1 MPKIIKNIN
10 EVLNLK
16 GTYIPKDNENAGGPK
31 NIKKDKDFEVDK
43 ILVIRDQLIGIKEQW
58 LKINTI
64 KGLVVNVQYNCVV
77 PKSSRISFL
86 LRQSGRNDT
95 QDIVGARFIDGHH
108 NVSYYLKDRTALD
121 DSINILNEA
130 YNFCVTRFGNKI
142 TRDNFN
148 IKKDRIDPVDYNGL
162 FSISKT
168 NFRKLVV
175 ELSDIE
181 KIEMPQYVATNKK
194 GPRIVSFFE
203 TDKTGNDIC
212 NELLINKGQTSI
224 IQKLDEK
231 GNLLLVDEN
240 TFNLL
245 VNKVPYLI
253 CNSTTD
259 VLSITSEMCDI
270 EKGGV
275 DIHLPNYPSDEP
287 IIGVIDSRFDSHV
300 YFSNW
305 VEYIDDYYDG
315 DFEPEDYHGTE
326 VDSILVNGS
335 EINGDRFDDGCGY
348 FRVMHFHLA
357 SKRNGIPSNLL
368 MDRIKEIIEKHP
380 SIHVWNLCLGSDYE
394 INENYISFEAEILDK
409 LQYENKN
416 LVFVVSGT
424 NLPVGVDGKDYK
436 IGSPADSINSIV
448 VNSVDINGGIP
459 RYARKGGV
467 LSFFNKP
474 DFATFGGSSSKGVRV
489 CNPNGEGFKQGTS
502 FAAPWISRKMCFL
515 MEKMHLTREAAKAL
529 LIDSAAGWN
538 YKKNDKEYIGY
549 GIVPTNIKSI
559 LATDSDEIRF
569 ILSGS
574 TLAYKTYNYN
584 LPVPMNSDDRYPF
597 IARATLCY
605 FPSCDRKQGV
615 DYTGT
620 EMSIKFGR
628 MKNGSIDDIN
638 ENIQDDDGAYVT
650 EDAARKYQR
659 KWDNVKFISMELKN
673 RLTSL
678 KSYDNK
684 MWGIAITSKQRNSS
698 AVEQLPFSV
707 VVTLKEI
714 EGKNRIEPFIE
725 QCSARGWQVEKINID
740 AHDRLFE
747 ESQEE
752 LEFEEDEFD
761 KE

>member
-1 MPKIIKNIN
+1 MSRIIKNVN

-16 GTYIPKDNENAGGPK
+16 GTYTPKDNENAGGPK
-31 NIKKDKDFEVDK
+31 NIKKDKDFDVDK
-43 ILVIRDQLIGIKEQW
+43 ILEIRKQLADVKEKWSGI
-58 LKINTI
+58 ITI
-64 KGLVVNVQYNCVV
+64 KGLVINVQYNCVV
-77 PKSSRISFL
+77 PKSSRISFF
-86 LRQSGRNDT
+86 LRQSKKNDT
-95 QDIVGARFIDGHH
+95 QIIVGARFVEKHH
-108 NVSYYLKDRTALD
+108 NISYYFKDRDDIEESISILD
-121 DSINILNEA
+121 EA
-130 YNFCVTRFGNKI
+130 YKFCSTYFGNRI
-142 TRDNFN
+142 TREKFN
-148 IKKDRIDPVDYNGL
+148 IGKNRLDPMNYSGL
-162 FSISKT
+162 RTISKT
-168 NFRKLVV
+168 NFRKLIV

-181 KIEMPQYVATNKK
+181 RIEMPNYVVGDKK
-194 GPRIVSFFE
+194 GPKIVSFFE
-203 TDKTGNDIC
+203 TDKNGNEIC
-212 NELLINKGQTSI
+212 KELLAEKGETSI
-224 IQKLDEK
+224 IQTLDKK

-245 VNKVPYLI
+245 VFRVPILI
-253 CNSTTD
+253 CDSTTD
-259 VLSITSEMCDI
+259 VLSITPEMCDA
-270 EKGGV
+270 ETGG
-275 DIHLPNYPSDEP
+275 IGICLPTYPSDEP

-305 VEYIDDYYDG
+305 VQYNNDYYVG
-315 DFEPEDYHGTE
+315 EYEPDDYHGTE

-357 SKRNGIPSNLL
+357 SKRNGIPSNVL
-368 MDRIKEIIEKHP
+368 MDAIKEIVCKHP

-394 INENYISFEAEILDK
+394 INDNYISFEAEVLDK

-424 NLPVGVDGKDYK
+424 NIPIGVNQEGYK

-448 VNSVDINGGIP
+448 VNAVDINGNVP

-474 DFATFGGSSSKGVRV
+474 DFATFGGSFSKGVRV
-489 CNPNGEGFKQGTS
+489 CTPNGEEFKQGTS

-538 YKKNDKEYIGY
+538 YNKSEKEYKGY
-549 GIVPTNIKSI
+549 GIVPTSIKDI
-559 LATDSDEIRF
+559 LKTDSDEIRF
-569 ILSGS
+569 ILSGF

-584 LPVPMNSDDRYPF
+584 LPIPMNSDDRYPF

-615 DYTGT
+615 DYTET

-628 MKNGSIDDIN
+628 MKNGAIDDIN
-638 ENIQDDDGAYVT
+638 ENTQDDDGSYVS

-659 KWDNVKFISMELKN
+659 KWDNVKFISMELKK

-698 AVEQLPFSV
+698 AVEQLPFSA

-714 EGKNRIEPFIE
+714 EGKNRTETFIE
-725 QCSARGWQVEKINID
+725 QCNARGWQVERINIE
-740 AHDRLFE
+740 AHNKLFE
-747 ESQEE
+747 EAQED
-752 LEFEEDEFD
+752 LVFEDEE
-761 KE
+761 KGNK